1 MIVLRFKSYV
11 NKKSYI
17 SCIVLILEPLG
28 SDFRPFFKNLQCRSK
43 IRWPNN
49 NIPLKIWSAKKKS
62 PIGIR
67 IFIAEKSLE
76 ALFFTTVRQE
86 VKNCNCPAVG
96 INRMWCLLVQLIQIQ
111 FGLIRLFE
119 IDLFLRSN
127 GILLLELI
135 NLSQVV
141 LGQMRKA
148 ERQLK
153 VIQLPDLFAI
163 DVNTALRQIVV
174 ACPCLLVQ
182 ELYGVCNAINA
193 VGNLLASQTFN
204 ESCDRS
210 NELCDQNAFKAW
222 MWLRNR
228 HLRFEWL
235 LGIKVLD

>member
-1 MIVLRFKSYV
+1 
-11 NKKSYI
+11 
-17 SCIVLILEPLG
+17 
-28 SDFRPFFKNLQCRSK
+28 
-43 IRWPNN
+43 
-49 NIPLKIWSAKKKS
+49 
-62 PIGIR
+62 
-67 IFIAEKSLE
+67 
-76 ALFFTTVRQE
+76 
-86 VKNCNCPAVG
+86 
-96 INRMWCLLVQLIQIQ
+96 MWCLLVQLIQIQ

-222 MWLRNR
+222 M
-228 HLRFEWL
+228 
-235 LGIKVLD
+235 